1 MAFDDELK
9 FESELI
15 NLLFEKGWEREVIK
29 YPTED
34 DLIQNWADILFK
46 NNAGIDQLNDV
57 PLSANEMQQLVD
69 QITKLRTPL
78 ALNQFIN
85 GKTVSIKRDNDSK
98 DVAHRGKEVSL
109 KIYDRLE
116 IKAGKSRYQIVE
128 QPKFSSEEI
137 ADFSLP
143 EVGT

>member
-46 NNAGIDQLNDV
+46 NNSGIDQLNDV
-57 PLSANEMQQLVD
+57 PLSSNEMQQLVD

-85 GKTVSIKRDNDSK
+85 GKTVSIKRDND
-98 DVAHRGKEVSL
+98 
-109 KIYDRLE
+109 
-116 IKAGKSRYQIVE
+116 
-128 QPKFSSEEI
+128 
-137 ADFSLP
+137 
-143 EVGT
+143 

>member
-1 MAFDDELK
+1 MAFNDELN

-29 YPTED
+29 YPTEE
-34 DLIQNWADILFK
+34 DLVQNWADILFK

-57 PLSANEMQQLVD
+57 PLSSNEMQQLVD

-85 GKTVSIKRDNDSK
+85 GK
-98 DVAHRGKEVSL
+98 
-109 KIYDRLE
+109 
-116 IKAGKSRYQIVE
+116 Q
-128 QPKFSSEEI
+128 
-137 ADFSLP
+137 
-143 EVGT
+143 